1 MEPERPVVTS
11 PVMNIYVGTAIGLLI
26 LGVGFIWSIGIYPLF
41 VAIAMFSAAP
51 TLKSR
56 PWVAAGTVGGALS
69 AVLVHVLTA
78 PLTCSTTAMAGALG
92 SSQVERCSR
101 ILLPDVVGLDTT
113 GATIL
118 ALALA
123 AAGGVLAGV
132 LVARAVREALAEP
145 A

>member
-1 MEPERPVVTS
+1 
-11 PVMNIYVGTAIGLLI
+11 MNIYMGSAIGLLI

-56 PWVAAGTVGGALS
+56 PWVAAGTVSGALS
-69 AVLVHVLTA
+69 AVLVHVFTA
-78 PLTCSTTAMAGALG
+78 PLTCSTTATAGALG